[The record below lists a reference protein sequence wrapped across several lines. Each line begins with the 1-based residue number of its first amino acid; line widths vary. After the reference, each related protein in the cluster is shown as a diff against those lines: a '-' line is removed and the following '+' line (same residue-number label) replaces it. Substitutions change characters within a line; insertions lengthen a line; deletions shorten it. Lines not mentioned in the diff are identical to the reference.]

1 MSEWII
7 ELVNTIGL
15 IVGFALMFYFG
26 RITGENNVAES
37 ERRYE
42 VLYQKE
48 VLQRKVYYEKY
59 NDIHYVLEN
68 LTGDDVKLLTKD
80 NWNTIILKKN
90 KRRNYCKSVVT
101 YRGNNTKM
109 VKLKGSIECFKRHSI
124 IWQLYPQLHRFL
136 FLKSNL

>member
-90 KRRNYCKSVVT
+90 KETEEDEPIDWV
-101 YRGNNTKM
+101 GNGQGHYFPIYSRK
-109 VKLKGSIECFKRHSI
+109 
-124 IWQLYPQLHRFL
+124 
-136 FLKSNL
+136 